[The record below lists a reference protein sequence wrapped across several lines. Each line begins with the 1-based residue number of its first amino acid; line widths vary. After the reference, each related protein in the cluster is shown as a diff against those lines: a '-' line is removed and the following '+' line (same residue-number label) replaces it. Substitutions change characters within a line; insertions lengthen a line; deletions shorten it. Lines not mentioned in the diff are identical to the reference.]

1 MTITGH
7 NFTGSGHSLVT
18 KVMFGTR
25 RATNLHVRANSRMTV
40 RSPKGSGTVHV
51 RVTTR
56 AGTSAARS
64 VDRYTYRV
72 PVPVP
77 VPVAPA
83 VTSLSPTTGSSLG
96 GTLVTITGSR
106 FACVTAVM
114 FGTSA
119 AFFLPS
125 SSTSILA
132 VAPAGTGVVDVT
144 VSTAAGTSATVSA
157 DQYIYST
164 LPTVTGLSPST
175 GSAVGG
181 TTVTITGTDFTGA
194 TAVKFGTT
202 AATGVVVVSATT
214 ITAVAPAGTGVVDL
228 TVTTGAGTS
237 VPVGYTYAP

>member
-64 VDRYTYRV
+64 VDRYTYYAA
-72 PVPVP
+72 PV
-77 VPVAPA
+77 VA
-83 VTSLSPTTGSSLG
+83 SLSPSSGPAAG
-96 GTLVTITGSR
+96 GTDVTITGTG
-106 FACVTAVM
+106 FTGVTAVM
-114 FGTSA
+114 FGSHVGTIVSWTA
-119 AFFLPS
+119 TVIHA
-125 SSTSILA
+125 T
-132 VAPAGTGVVDVT
+132 APAGTG
-144 VSTAAGTSATVSA
+144 
-157 DQYIYST
+157 
-164 LPTVTGLSPST
+164 L
-175 GSAVGG
+175 
-181 TTVTITGTDFTGA
+181 
-194 TAVKFGTT
+194 
-202 AATGVVVVSATT
+202 
-214 ITAVAPAGTGVVDL
+214 VDL

>member
-77 VPVAPA
+77 VAPA

-132 VAPAGTGVVDVT
+132 VAPAGTGVVD
-144 VSTAAGTSATVSA
+144 
-157 DQYIYST
+157 
-164 LPTVTGLSPST
+164 
-175 GSAVGG
+175 
-181 TTVTITGTDFTGA
+181 
-194 TAVKFGTT
+194 
-202 AATGVVVVSATT
+202 
-214 ITAVAPAGTGVVDL
+214 L